1 MSSTDINITPPTPV
15 TSHRARFDQL
25 TGLLD
30 QPQVMRIALVI
41 ILLVAA
47 WFRFHGLNWDEGRHL
62 HPDERFLSTVTND
75 LQWPENLD
83 AYFDPNLSTLS
94 PYSLPDMG
102 LYVYGTL
109 PVYVVKWTAILL
121 ERDNYDEITLIG
133 RTLSGFFDL
142 ATILF
147 LFLIGRRLFNAKVGL
162 LAAGLLSLS
171 VLNIQLS
178 HFYTVDTFA
187 NLFVIATIYF
197 VLRANST
204 ERWFDHVLMGLMFGL
219 GLASKISVLT
229 LAIPILV
236 SAAVNFYQRS
246 RAGDWRSAFEH
257 VSVRLFTVF
266 FLAALTFRV
275 VQPIAFSGPSFW
287 NWSLNPRWLEDIL
300 EQQRLLGGRG

>member
-1 MSSTDINITPPTPV
+1 MSSTDVNITPS
-15 TSHRARFDQL
+15 TSLSSPRARLEQIAA
-25 TGLLD
+25 LLD

-41 ILLVAA
+41 ILLAAA
-47 WFRFHGLNWDEGRHL
+47 WLRFHGLNWDEGRHL

-121 ERDNYDEITLIG
+121 ERNNYDEITLIG
-133 RTLSGFFDL
+133 RTLSGLFDI

-147 LFLIGRRLFNAKVGL
+147 LFLIGRRLYNAKVGL

-187 NLFVIATIYF
+187 NLFVVGTIYF
-197 VLRANST
+197 VLRANTSG
-204 ERWFDHVLMGLMFGL
+204 RWTDHALTGLMFGL
-219 GLASKISVLT
+219 GLASKLNVIT
-229 LAIPILV
+229 LAVPILV
-236 SAAVNFYQRS
+236 AAGIN
-246 RAGDWRSAFEH
+246 
-257 VSVRLFTVF
+257 L
-266 FLAALTFRV
+266 
-275 VQPIAFSGPSFW
+275 
-287 NWSLNPRWLEDIL
+287 
-300 EQQRLLGGRG
+300 